1 MRFFFVLLIFTIF
14 NSACSD
20 DSWEPKDEYSIQM
33 RNVAKIGMAQCK
45 KCTNI
50 GIIGAGVAGL
60 TAALE
65 LSLSGHNVTIYEAS
79 NRIGGRILTYH
90 DLTRGY
96 MTELGAMRLPLD
108 VHTLLQTYINRFNL
122 NYTKF
127 VNDNPNGIIYLN
139 NLELR
144 VSETKGAE
152 DFRFNVNDAEKGMVS
167 FIDKKNVRKSN
178 VLYFHCSLKT

>member
-14 NSACSD
+14 TGACSN

-33 RNVAKIGMAQCK
+33 KTVAKIGMAQCS

-50 GIIGAGVAGL
+50 GIVGAGVSGL

-65 LSLSGHNVTIYEAS
+65 LSLSGHTVTIYEAS
-79 NRIGGRILTYH
+79 NRPGGRILTYR
-90 DLTRGY
+90 DLIHGY

-108 VHTLLQTYINRFNL
+108 IHTLLQTYINRLNL
-122 NYTKF
+122 PYARF

-139 NLELR
+139 NLQQR
-144 VSETKGAE
+144 VSQTKGAD
-152 DFRFNVNDAEKGMVS
+152 DFGFNVEDAEKGMVS
-167 FIDKKNVRKSN
+167 FIDKS
-178 VLYFHCSLKT
+178 KTR